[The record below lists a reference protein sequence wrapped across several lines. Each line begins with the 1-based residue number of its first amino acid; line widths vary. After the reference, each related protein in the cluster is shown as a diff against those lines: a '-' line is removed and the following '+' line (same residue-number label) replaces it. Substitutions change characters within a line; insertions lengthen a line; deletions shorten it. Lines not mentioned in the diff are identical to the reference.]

1 MNYTHIL
8 MIPKNGK
15 LKDLTQNP
23 NNKTKKINTLYQSWN
38 ITMKLTEFD
47 NKKIST
53 AKQALN
59 EHYSLP
65 FNTKRM
71 TVTETKSMLSRVRG
85 LINETKSSA
94 EFYQSQTSPSYM
106 KLVFMEQALADHFNY
121 LQSLP
126 KARIVVENE
135 EVEKSQVV
143 LAAQDMVDQ
152 VQKMVEEV
160 SDMLVK
166 ELPALTSGVQSEIGV
181 NESETFSQQVT
192 EALTALQASLTQSK
206 GTLQSA
212 LNGIT
217 GQGGEMAADNAFGDE
232 APEMSADMDMS
243 ADMAAPA
250 GGEDFSVDDDI
261 SVEEPDEEVPVAGA
275 GRIKR

>member
-1 MNYTHIL
+1 
-8 MIPKNGK
+8 
-15 LKDLTQNP
+15 
-23 NNKTKKINTLYQSWN
+23 
-38 ITMKLTEFD
+38 MKLTEFD

-71 TVTETKSMLSRVRG
+71 TVTETKSMLSKVRG
-85 LINETKSSA
+85 LINETKSSN

-126 KARIVVENE
+126 KTRIVVENE

-181 NESETFSQQVT
+181 NESESFSQQVT
-192 EALTALQASLTQSK
+192 EALTSLQAALTQSK

-217 GQGGEMAADNAFGDE
+217 GQGGAMAADNAFGDE

-243 ADMAAPA
+243 ADLA
-250 GGEDFSVDDDI
+250 GDGEEDFSVDDDI
-261 SVEEPDEEVPVAGA
+261 SIEEPEEEVPVAGA

>member
-1 MNYTHIL
+1 
-8 MIPKNGK
+8 
-15 LKDLTQNP
+15 
-23 NNKTKKINTLYQSWN
+23 
-38 ITMKLTEFD
+38 MKLTEFD

-71 TVTETKSMLSRVRG
+71 TVTETKSMLSKVRG
-85 LINETKSSA
+85 LINETKSST

-106 KLVFMEQALADHFNY
+106 KLVFMEQALAEHFSY

-126 KARIVVENE
+126 KTRIVVENE

-152 VQKMVEEV
+152 IQKMVEEV

-181 NESETFSQQVT
+181 NESESFNQQVT
-192 EALTALQASLTQSK
+192 EALTSVQAALTQGK

-217 GQGGEMAADNAFGDE
+217 GQGGDMMNPADDAFGDDSGD
-232 APEMSADMDMS
+232 MSADMDMS
-243 ADMAAPA
+243 ADLA
-250 GGEDFSVDDDI
+250 GDGEDDFSVDDDI
-261 SVEEPDEEVPVAGA
+261 SIEEPDEEMPVAGA

>member
-1 MNYTHIL
+1 
-8 MIPKNGK
+8 
-15 LKDLTQNP
+15 
-23 NNKTKKINTLYQSWN
+23 
-38 ITMKLTEFD
+38 MKLTEFD

-85 LINETKSSA
+85 LINETKSST

-181 NESETFSQQVT
+181 NESETFNQQVT

-261 SVEEPDEEVPVAGA
+261 SVEEPEEEVPVAGA

>member
-1 MNYTHIL
+1 
-8 MIPKNGK
+8 
-15 LKDLTQNP
+15 
-23 NNKTKKINTLYQSWN
+23 
-38 ITMKLTEFD
+38 MKLTEFD

-71 TVTETKSMLSRVRG
+71 TVTETKSMLSKVRG

-106 KLVFMEQALADHFNY
+106 KLVFMEQALADHFSY

-126 KARIVVENE
+126 KTRIVVENE

-152 VQKMVEEV
+152 IQKMVEEV

-181 NESETFSQQVT
+181 NESETFNQQVT
-192 EALTALQASLTQSK
+192 EALTSVQAALTQSK
-206 GTLQSA
+206 GTMQSA

-217 GQGGEMAADNAFGDE
+217 GQGGDMMNPADDAFGDDSGD
-232 APEMSADMDMS
+232 MSADMDMS
-243 ADMAAPA
+243 ADLA
-250 GGEDFSVDDDI
+250 GDGEEDFSVDDDI
-261 SVEEPDEEVPVAGA
+261 SIEEPDEEVPVGGA
-275 GRIKR
+275 GRLKR

>member
-1 MNYTHIL
+1 
-8 MIPKNGK
+8 
-15 LKDLTQNP
+15 
-23 NNKTKKINTLYQSWN
+23 
-38 ITMKLTEFD
+38 MKLTEFD

-71 TVTETKSMLSRVRG
+71 TVTETKSMLSKVRG
-85 LINETKSSA
+85 LINETKSST

-106 KLVFMEQALADHFNY
+106 KLVFMEQALADHFSY

-126 KARIVVENE
+126 RTRIVVENE

-192 EALTALQASLTQSK
+192 EALTALQAALTQSK

-232 APEMSADMDMS
+232 APDMSADMDMS
-243 ADMAAPA
+243 ADLA
-250 GGEDFSVDDDI
+250 GDGEEDFSVDDDI
-261 SVEEPDEEVPVAGA
+261 SVEEPEEEVPVAGA

>member
-1 MNYTHIL
+1 
-8 MIPKNGK
+8 
-15 LKDLTQNP
+15 
-23 NNKTKKINTLYQSWN
+23 
-38 ITMKLTEFD
+38 MKLTEFD

-71 TVTETKSMLSRVRG
+71 TVTETKSMLSKVRG
-85 LINETKSSA
+85 LINETKSST

-126 KARIVVENE
+126 KTRIVVENE

-232 APEMSADMDMS
+232 APDMSANMDMS
-243 ADMAAPA
+243 ADLA
-250 GGEDFSVDDDI
+250 GDGEEDFSVDDDI
-261 SVEEPDEEVPVAGA
+261 SVEEPEEEVPVAGA

>member
-1 MNYTHIL
+1 
-8 MIPKNGK
+8 
-15 LKDLTQNP
+15 
-23 NNKTKKINTLYQSWN
+23 
-38 ITMKLTEFD
+38 MKLTEFD

-106 KLVFMEQALADHFNY
+106 KLVFMEQALADHFSY

-126 KARIVVENE
+126 RTRIVVENE

-192 EALTALQASLTQSK
+192 EALTALQAALTQSK

-261 SVEEPDEEVPVAGA
+261 SVEEPEEVPVAGA

>member
-1 MNYTHIL
+1 
-8 MIPKNGK
+8 
-15 LKDLTQNP
+15 
-23 NNKTKKINTLYQSWN
+23 
-38 ITMKLTEFD
+38 MKLTEFD

-53 AKQALN
+53 ASRALN

-71 TVTETKSMLSRVRG
+71 TVTETKSMLGKVRG
-85 LINETKSSA
+85 LINETKSSTD
-94 EFYQSQTSPSYM
+94 FYQSQTSPSYM

-126 KARIVVENE
+126 KTRIVVENE

-181 NESETFSQQVT
+181 NESESFNQQVT
-192 EALTALQASLTQSK
+192 EALTALQAALTQSK

-217 GQGGEMAADNAFGDE
+217 GQGGEMASDNAFGDE
-232 APEMSADMDMS
+232 TNDMSADMDMS
-243 ADMAAPA
+243 ADIETP
-250 GGEDFSVDDDI
+250 GGEEDFSVDDDI
-261 SVEEPDEEVPVAGA
+261 SIEEPDEEMPVAGA
-275 GRIKR
+275 GRAKR

>member
-1 MNYTHIL
+1 
-8 MIPKNGK
+8 
-15 LKDLTQNP
+15 
-23 NNKTKKINTLYQSWN
+23 
-38 ITMKLTEFD
+38 MKLTEFD

-181 NESETFSQQVT
+181 NESETFNQQVT

-243 ADMAAPA
+243 ADIAAPA

-261 SVEEPDEEVPVAGA
+261 SVEEPEEEVPVAGA

>member
-1 MNYTHIL
+1 
-8 MIPKNGK
+8 
-15 LKDLTQNP
+15 
-23 NNKTKKINTLYQSWN
+23 
-38 ITMKLTEFD
+38 MKLTEFD

-71 TVTETKSMLSRVRG
+71 TVTETKSMLSKVRG
-85 LINETKSSA
+85 LINETKSST

-106 KLVFMEQALADHFNY
+106 KLVFMEQALAEHFSY

-126 KARIVVENE
+126 KTRIVVENE

-152 VQKMVEEV
+152 IQKMVEEV

-181 NESETFSQQVT
+181 NESESFNQQVT
-192 EALTALQASLTQSK
+192 EALTSVQAALTQGK

-217 GQGGEMAADNAFGDE
+217 GQGGDMMNPADDAFGDDSGD
-232 APEMSADMDMS
+232 MSADMDMS
-243 ADMAAPA
+243 ADLA
-250 GGEDFSVDDDI
+250 GDGEDDFSVDDDI
-261 SVEEPDEEVPVAGA
+261 SIEEPDEEMPVAGA
-275 GRIKR
+275 GRVKR

>member
-1 MNYTHIL
+1 
-8 MIPKNGK
+8 
-15 LKDLTQNP
+15 
-23 NNKTKKINTLYQSWN
+23 
-38 ITMKLTEFD
+38 MKLTEFD

-71 TVTETKSMLSRVRG
+71 TVTETKSMLSKVRG
-85 LINETKSSA
+85 LINETKSST

-121 LQSLP
+121 LQSIP

-181 NESETFSQQVT
+181 NESESFNQQVT
-192 EALTALQASLTQSK
+192 EALTSLQASLTQSK

-217 GQGGEMAADNAFGDE
+217 GQGGEMAADNAFGDDSGD
-232 APEMSADMDMS
+232 MSADMDMS
-243 ADMAAPA
+243 ADLS
-250 GGEDFSVDDDI
+250 GGGEEDFSVDDDI
-261 SVEEPDEEVPVAGA
+261 SVEEPEEDEQIVMKEYM
-275 GRIKR
+275 K

>member
-1 MNYTHIL
+1 
-8 MIPKNGK
+8 
-15 LKDLTQNP
+15 
-23 NNKTKKINTLYQSWN
+23 
-38 ITMKLTEFD
+38 MKLTEFD

-53 AKQALN
+53 AAKALN

-71 TVTETKSMLSRVRG
+71 TVTETRSMLSKVRG
-85 LINETKSSA
+85 LINETKSST

-126 KARIVVENE
+126 RTRIVVENE

-192 EALTALQASLTQSK
+192 EALTALQAALTQSK
-206 GTLQSA
+206 GTLQTA

-217 GQGGEMAADNAFGDE
+217 GQGGDMASDNAFGAE

-243 ADMAAPA
+243 ADMAAP
-250 GGEDFSVDDDI
+250 GGEEDFSVDDDI
-261 SVEEPDEEVPVAGA
+261 SVEEPEEEVPVAGA
-275 GRIKR
+275 GRVKR

>member
-1 MNYTHIL
+1 
-8 MIPKNGK
+8 
-15 LKDLTQNP
+15 
-23 NNKTKKINTLYQSWN
+23 
-38 ITMKLTEFD
+38 
-47 NKKIST
+47 
-53 AKQALN
+53 
-59 EHYSLP
+59 
-65 FNTKRM
+65 
-71 TVTETKSMLSRVRG
+71 MLSKVRG

-106 KLVFMEQALADHFNY
+106 KLVFMEQALTDHFSY

-126 KARIVVENE
+126 KTRIVIENE

-181 NESETFSQQVT
+181 NESESFNQQVT
-192 EALTALQASLTQSK
+192 ETLTSLQAALTQSK

-217 GQGGEMAADNAFGDE
+217 GQGGDMMGGNSADDAFGDDGE
-232 APEMSADMDMS
+232 ASADLNMDMS
-243 ADMAAPA
+243 GDLA
-250 GGEDFSVDDDI
+250 GDGEDDFNVDDDI
-261 SVEEPDEEVPVAGA
+261 SVEEPEEEVPVAGA
-275 GRIKR
+275 GRAKR

>member
-1 MNYTHIL
+1 
-8 MIPKNGK
+8 
-15 LKDLTQNP
+15 
-23 NNKTKKINTLYQSWN
+23 
-38 ITMKLTEFD
+38 
-47 NKKIST
+47 
-53 AKQALN
+53 
-59 EHYSLP
+59 
-65 FNTKRM
+65 
-71 TVTETKSMLSRVRG
+71 
-85 LINETKSSA
+85 LINETKSST

-106 KLVFMEQALADHFNY
+106 KLVFMEQALADHFSY

-126 KARIVVENE
+126 RTRIVVENE

-166 ELPALTSGVQSEIGV
+166 ELPALCAGVQSEIGV
-181 NESETFSQQVT
+181 NESETFNQQVT
-192 EALTALQASLTQSK
+192 EALTSLQASLTQSK

-217 GQGGEMAADNAFGDE
+217 GQGGDMAADNAFGDE
-232 APEMSADMDMS
+232 SPEMSADMDMS
-243 ADMAAPA
+243 ADLA
-250 GGEDFSVDDDI
+250 GDGEEDFSVDDDI

-275 GRIKR
+275 GRVKR

>member
-1 MNYTHIL
+1 
-8 MIPKNGK
+8 
-15 LKDLTQNP
+15 
-23 NNKTKKINTLYQSWN
+23 
-38 ITMKLTEFD
+38 MKLTEFD

-181 NESETFSQQVT
+181 NESETFNQQVT

-232 APEMSADMDMS
+232 APDMSANMDMS
-243 ADMAAPA
+243 ADLA
-250 GGEDFSVDDDI
+250 GDGEEDFSVDDDI
-261 SVEEPDEEVPVAGA
+261 SVEEPEEEVPVAGA

>member
-1 MNYTHIL
+1 
-8 MIPKNGK
+8 
-15 LKDLTQNP
+15 
-23 NNKTKKINTLYQSWN
+23 
-38 ITMKLTEFD
+38 MKLTEFY
-47 NKKIST
+47 NNKIST

-71 TVTETKSMLSRVRG
+71 TVTETKSMLSKVRG
-85 LINETKSSA
+85 LINETKSST

-106 KLVFMEQALADHFNY
+106 KLVFMEQALAEHFSY

-126 KARIVVENE
+126 KTRIVVENE

-181 NESETFSQQVT
+181 NESETFNQQVT

-217 GQGGEMAADNAFGDE
+217 GQGGDMAADNAFDAE
-232 APEMSADMDMS
+232 APEMSADVDMS
-243 ADMAAPA
+243 ADMEAPE

-261 SVEEPDEEVPVAGA
+261 SVEEPEEVPVAGA
-275 GRIKR
+275 GRVKR

>member
-1 MNYTHIL
+1 
-8 MIPKNGK
+8 
-15 LKDLTQNP
+15 
-23 NNKTKKINTLYQSWN
+23 
-38 ITMKLTEFD
+38 MKLTEFY
-47 NKKIST
+47 NNKIST

-71 TVTETKSMLSRVRG
+71 TVTETKSMLSKVRG
-85 LINETKSSA
+85 LINETKSST

-106 KLVFMEQALADHFNY
+106 KLVFMEQALADHFSY

-126 KARIVVENE
+126 KTRIVVENE

-166 ELPALTSGVQSEIGV
+166 ELPALCAGVQSEIGV
-181 NESETFSQQVT
+181 NESETFNQQVT
-192 EALTALQASLTQSK
+192 EALTSLQASLTQSK

-217 GQGGEMAADNAFGDE
+217 GQGGDMAADNAFGDE
-232 APEMSADMDMS
+232 SPEMSADMDMS
-243 ADMAAPA
+243 ADLA
-250 GGEDFSVDDDI
+250 GDGEEDFSVDDDI
-261 SVEEPDEEVPVAGA
+261 SVEEPEEEVPVAGA
-275 GRIKR
+275 GRVKR

>member
-1 MNYTHIL
+1 
-8 MIPKNGK
+8 
-15 LKDLTQNP
+15 
-23 NNKTKKINTLYQSWN
+23 
-38 ITMKLTEFD
+38 MKLTEFD

-71 TVTETKSMLSRVRG
+71 TVTETKSMLSKVRG
-85 LINETKSSA
+85 LINETKSSN

-126 KARIVVENE
+126 KTRIVVENE

-181 NESETFSQQVT
+181 NESETFNQQVT
-192 EALTALQASLTQSK
+192 EALTALQAALTQSK

-232 APEMSADMDMS
+232 APDMAADMDMS
-243 ADMAAPA
+243 ADVDMP
-250 GGEDFSVDDDI
+250 GGEEDFSVDDDI
-261 SVEEPDEEVPVAGA
+261 SVEEPAEEVPVTGA
-275 GRIKR
+275 GRAKR

>member
-1 MNYTHIL
+1 
-8 MIPKNGK
+8 
-15 LKDLTQNP
+15 
-23 NNKTKKINTLYQSWN
+23 
-38 ITMKLTEFD
+38 MKLTEFD

-71 TVTETKSMLSRVRG
+71 TVTETKSMLSKVRG

-106 KLVFMEQALADHFNY
+106 KLVFMEQALADHFSY

-126 KARIVVENE
+126 KTRIVVENE

-181 NESETFSQQVT
+181 NESETFNQQVT

-261 SVEEPDEEVPVAGA
+261 SVEEPEEEVPVAGA

>member
-1 MNYTHIL
+1 
-8 MIPKNGK
+8 
-15 LKDLTQNP
+15 
-23 NNKTKKINTLYQSWN
+23 
-38 ITMKLTEFD
+38 
-47 NKKIST
+47 
-53 AKQALN
+53 
-59 EHYSLP
+59 
-65 FNTKRM
+65 
-71 TVTETKSMLSRVRG
+71 MLSKVRG

-126 KARIVVENE
+126 KTRIVVENE

-181 NESETFSQQVT
+181 NESESFSQQVT
-192 EALTALQASLTQSK
+192 EALTALQAALTQSK

-217 GQGGEMAADNAFGDE
+217 GQGGDMAADNAFGDE
-232 APEMSADMDMS
+232 APDMSTDMDMS
-243 ADMAAPA
+243 ADLV
-250 GGEDFSVDDDI
+250 GDGEEDFSVDDDI
-261 SVEEPDEEVPVAGA
+261 SVEEPEEEVPVAGA
-275 GRIKR
+275 GRLKR